1 MGLLPPE
8 PFQTVGFGKFIY
20 ARRYDHYDLYPRFR
34 RSDKEQNAL
43 LG

>member
-1 MGLLPPE
+1 MEDRMGDSLGD
-8 PFQTVGFGKFIY
+8 VRIHY